1 MLPRCNDIYAFRL
14 GPDPAIR
21 LKRRALLTCH
31 ASHMETS
38 HGGALVAL
46 SHDIAGTVERIAT
59 RVVAVEGR
67 DRTGSSG
74 FFVRPGIILTA
85 DHALENDD
93 IEIVH
98 ADGKTESA
106 RIVGRDSSTDLALL
120 AVADSGAGPIET
132 AGSGDIRVGAIALA
146 VARDDDGDV
155 AATMGV
161 IGSIGAAWRTWRGGE
176 IDRFIRPDLSLYP
189 RFSGSPLVDAAGRLI
204 GLNTW
209 GLSRR
214 QPVTVPAAT
223 IARVVEALAT
233 RGHVTRGYLGI
244 AMQAIELPEHLG
256 GGSGVIALGIAPD
269 GPAQAGGL
277 MLGDII
283 TSLRGRRI
291 GDSDDVQAALDSS
304 SVGAPATV
312 GVLRGGK
319 PLELAVTIGERP
331 RHDHDE

>member
-1 MLPRCNDIYAFRL
+1 METQT
-14 GPDPAIR
+14 GS
-21 LKRRALLTCH
+21 ALL
-31 ASHMETS
+31 
-38 HGGALVAL
+38 AL
-46 SHDIAGTVERIAT
+46 STDIAGTVERIAAS
-59 RVVAVEGR
+59 VVAVEGR
-67 DRTGSSG
+67 DRIGASG

-93 IEIVH
+93 IEVVY
-98 ADGKTESA
+98 AGGKTESA
-106 RIVGRDSSTDLALL
+106 RIIGRDPSTDLALL
-120 AVADSGAGPIET
+120 AVANTVATPIEASAT
-132 AGSGDIRVGAIALA
+132 EDVRVGAIALA

-176 IDRFIRPDLSLYP
+176 IDRFVRPDLSLYP

-223 IARVVEALAT
+223 IARVVEALVT
-233 RGHVTRGYLGI
+233 RGHIARGYLGI
-244 AMQAIELPEHLG
+244 AMQAVELPETLG

-269 GPAQAGGL
+269 GPAQSAGL
-277 MLGDII
+277 ILGDII
-283 TSLRGRRI
+283 TSLRGQRVS
-291 GDSDDVQAALDSS
+291 DSDDIQAALDAS
-304 SVGAPATV
+304 SVGTKTTV

-319 PLELAVTIGERP
+319 PLELALTIGERP
-331 RHDHDE
+331 GHDHD